1 MGALAPVL
9 GVIGKVA
16 AVGGTLLQVAGTM
29 QAGREQEAR
38 FQYEQKA
45 QEQQADEAQ
54 AASQRDAAERHRE
67 GQFLLSQQRA
77 AIAGSGG
84 SVAEPSVIDLMGDT
98 QERTT
103 LAAQTDIYKG
113 QQQARGYNDAAKVA
127 GINASN
133 SMSAARLRAGA
144 SLFAGVSDMYSRF
157 GQQAM
162 QSRTASGTG
171 APLYG

>member
-1 MGALAPVL
+1 MSGFETIAALA
-9 GVIGKVA
+9 GA
-16 AVGGTLLQVAGTM
+16 AGAVVQTFGTL

-38 FQYEQKA
+38 FKYEQKV
-45 QEQQADEAQ
+45 QRQQADEAE
-54 AASQRDAAERHRE
+54 AASQRDAAERYRE
-67 GQFLLSQQRA
+67 GQFMLSQQRA

-84 SVAEPSVIDLMGDT
+84 SIAEPSVIDLMGDT

-157 GQQAM
+157 GQQAR
-162 QSRTASGTG
+162 QSQTATGTT